1 VYNVPTLTANI
12 FASAT
17 NITINKKKIGG
28 MRLCSILMMRRLW
41 SNHIISD
48 FDGFIDFFFS
58 VESESD
64 LNLPIQFTPT
74 GVHKIRPTYYSPEVS
89 WHFRLCVYGEVK
101 KT

>member
-41 SNHIISD
+41 SNHIIY
-48 FDGFIDFFFS
+48 DFFMASLIFFS
-58 VESESD
+58 QLKAS
-64 LNLPIQFTPT
+64 PT
-74 GVHKIRPTYYSPEVS
+74 
-89 WHFRLCVYGEVK
+89 
-101 KT
+101 